1 MKENLSK
8 HLNLIPGILFLIVAI
23 LNFYDRKTSTGIT
36 YLCLSI
42 AFGSLDLSKK
52 KAKNQK

>member
-1 MKENLSK
+1 MKEKLSK

-36 YLCLSI
+36 YLCLAI
-42 AFGSLDLSKK
+42 AFGSLDFSNK
-52 KAKNQK
+52 KAKNSK